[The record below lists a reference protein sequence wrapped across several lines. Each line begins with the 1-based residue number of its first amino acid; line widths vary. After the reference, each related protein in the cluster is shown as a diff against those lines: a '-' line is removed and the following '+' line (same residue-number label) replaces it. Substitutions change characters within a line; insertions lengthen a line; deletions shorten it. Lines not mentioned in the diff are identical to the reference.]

1 MGPSRAAL
9 IDGSLS
15 TYTPGRSGA
24 PPLPSPIGRLLRWA
38 RTLRGG
44 GQAANAGIAVV
55 RVTRGMLAQE
65 PRFIVLF
72 RAARKRV
79 AAMEVRFVER
89 SMTPNCVPSS
99 RSMRPGARYLGAFDG
114 AGVERDQGRAD
125 MVMTMST
132 GSPTNVDSPFL
143 VASAEVQRNPGQVAS
158 ASIA

>member
-1 MGPSRAAL
+1 VGPSRAAL

-99 RSMRPGARYLGAFDG
+99 RSMRPGARYLGVQLLRTPIDRAASDTV
-114 AGVERDQGRAD
+114 AAIERLTA
-125 MVMTMST
+125 TLT
-132 GSPTNVDSPFL
+132 ATAVDSGPT
-143 VASAEVQRNPGQVAS
+143 
-158 ASIA
+158 